1 MNRVGII
8 LQPVDSSML
17 ASVGYDAISE
27 DLVVLF
33 NTGKAYTY
41 RKVPLKVYLGLISA
55 ESKGKYMNEKI
66 IGVYPAEVFSGWKK
80 EERSTGKE

>member
-17 ASVGYDAISE
+17 ASIGYDAISE
-27 DLVVLF
+27 VLMVLF

-41 RKVPLKVYLGLISA
+41 SKVPLKVYLGLVSA

-66 IGVYPAEVFSGWKK
+66 IGVYQGEVFSGWDRR
-80 EERSTGKE
+80 EER